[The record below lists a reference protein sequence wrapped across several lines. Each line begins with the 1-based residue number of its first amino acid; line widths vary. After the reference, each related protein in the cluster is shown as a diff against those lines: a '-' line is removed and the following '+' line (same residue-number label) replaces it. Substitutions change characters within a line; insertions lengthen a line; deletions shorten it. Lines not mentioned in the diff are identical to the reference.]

1 MRSMTQ
7 NGVKTLTVPETLY
20 EDMKKVLD
28 QASVKEDIRTL
39 LDHSVH
45 NVSEQKALLKHLQS
59 DISKYD
65 DARIPQLQGLILT
78 LLLLKYKFTK
88 SEAFTIL
95 EDLLSSL

>member
-1 MRSMTQ
+1 MTQ

-78 LLLLKYKFTK
+78 LLLLKYQFTK

-95 EDLLSSL
+95 EDILSSL

>member
-1 MRSMTQ
+1 MTQ

-28 QASVKEDIRTL
+28 QASVKEDIRML
-39 LDHSVH
+39 LDHSVR
-45 NVSEQKALLKHLQS
+45 NVSEQKALLKHLRS
-59 DISKYD
+59 DITKYD
-65 DARIPQLQGLILT
+65 DVHIPQLQGLILT

-95 EDLLSSL
+95 EDILSEL

>member
-1 MRSMTQ
+1 MTQ

-20 EDMKKVLD
+20 DDMKKVLD

-45 NVSEQKALLKHLQS
+45 SVSKQKALLKHLLS
-59 DISKYD
+59 DITKYD
-65 DARIPQLQGLILT
+65 DVHIPQLQGLILT

-88 SEAFTIL
+88 SEAFNIL
-95 EDLLSSL
+95 EDILSTL

>member
-1 MRSMTQ
+1 MKNMTP

-39 LDHSVH
+39 LEHSLR

-59 DISKYD
+59 DIAKYD
-65 DARIPQLQGLILT
+65 DAHIPQLQGLILT
-78 LLLLKYKFTK
+78 LLLLKYQFTK

-95 EDLLSSL
+95 EDILSTL

>member
-1 MRSMTQ
+1 MTQ

>member
-1 MRSMTQ
+1 MTQ

-45 NVSEQKALLKHLQS
+45 SVSKQKALLKHLLS
-59 DISKYD
+59 DITKYD
-65 DARIPQLQGLILT
+65 DVHIPQLQGLILT

-88 SEAFTIL
+88 SEAFNIL
-95 EDLLSSL
+95 EDILSTL

>member
-1 MRSMTQ
+1 MTQ

-20 EDMKKVLD
+20 DDMKKVLD

-39 LDHSVH
+39 LDHFVH

-78 LLLLKYKFTK
+78 LLLLKYQFTK

-95 EDLLSSL
+95 EDILSSL